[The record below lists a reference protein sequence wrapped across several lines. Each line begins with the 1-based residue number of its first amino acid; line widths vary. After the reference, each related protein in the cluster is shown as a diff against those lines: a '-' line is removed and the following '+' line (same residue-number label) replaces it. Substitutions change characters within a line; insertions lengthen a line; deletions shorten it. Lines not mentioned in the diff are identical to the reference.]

1 MEGINCSVHFLTLK
15 QIGYE
20 ESNVAVTFYHDRTHF
35 DPNQRNQYAEYA
47 EEFSL
52 QQGRQFI
59 LHNRLAT
66 LPNKVSKIKDQ
77 IREFDSLFQ
86 SNKDVKIESDLDT
99 KRWSSSKNQIDFH
112 SSFNSSLTKIIWF
125 TANRVLLIM
134 QDGVLVW
141 LIIDTVSGDLIK
153 ILTDRTL
160 TSSIIIVFV

>member
-1 MEGINCSVHFLTLK
+1 MDGINCSVHFLTLK

-47 EEFSL
+47 EQFSL

-66 LPNKVSKIKDQ
+66 LPNKVSKLKDQ
-77 IREFDSLFQ
+77 IKEFDCLFQ
-86 SNKDVKIESDLDT
+86 SNKDIKHEGAN
-99 KRWSSSKNQIDFH
+99 KWSSSKNQIDFF
-112 SSFNSSLTKIIWF
+112 SSFDSNLTKIIWL
-125 TANRVLLIM
+125 AMNRVLLVM

-141 LIIDTVSGDLIK
+141 MIIDTVSGDLIK
-153 ILTDRTL
+153 ILIDRTL
-160 TSSIIIVFV
+160 ASKNFKF